1 MMMVMLDKKPLY
13 LQVHNL
19 LADRIASGQW
29 GRGQSIPNEYDLA
42 QELSVSIG
50 TLRKAIDLL
59 VSEQMLTRRQGKG
72 TFVLDRTSPT
82 HRNLFDPYRNRDGS
96 FVEWRW
102 TIASHVVGE
111 ATLEEA
117 RHLKCAPGDA
127 VNRLERV
134 GWNDR
139 RAMRFDVASLPVSR
153 IGDMSGIAPADTF
166 LVVLAY
172 RRGLRLGEAIE
183 RLSVGPATDRA
194 AETLGLPQRQL
205 VMRGE
210 RVALDATGNPLEW
223 RVSECHFND
232 EYYEVALG
240 VGRALSPA

>member
-1 MMMVMLDKKPLY
+1 MIMVMLDKKPLY

-29 GRGQSIPNEYDLA
+29 GRGESIPNEYDLA

-59 VSEQMLTRRQGKG
+59 VAEQMLTRRQGKG

-82 HRNLFDPYRNRDGS
+82 HRNLFDPYRNHDGS
-96 FVEWRW
+96 FVEWQW
-102 TIASHVVGE
+102 TILSHEIGE
-111 ATLEEA
+111 ASSEEA
-117 RHLKCAPGDA
+117 RHLRCVPGVP

-139 RAMRFDVASLPVSR
+139 RAMRFDVASLPVSH
-153 IGDMSGIAPADTF
+153 IGDLNNVAPADTF

-183 RLSVGPATDRA
+183 RLSVAPATPRA
-194 AETLGLPQRQL
+194 AESLDLPQGQL

-210 RVALDATGNPLEW
+210 RVAFDAAGNPLEW
-223 RVSECHFND
+223 RVSQCHFRD
-232 EYYEVALG
+232 EYYEVPLG
-240 VGRALSPA
+240 LGRGASPA